1 MSGAGRHPTKLTRRR
16 FITSSAS
23 LAVSSVMATPLA
35 PLPGANAAQTTPEFR
50 SDWAACPDRVWLGQ
64 DYWANPLQDW
74 QIAKGR
80 LECTNAA
87 ADRNVHVLTRHLGQR
102 TGNLVMSVRVGRV
115 EGGTLGTGKGT
126 VGFASACRVRWATTA
141 TA

>member
-1 MSGAGRHPTKLTRRR
+1 MSKPATKLTRRR
-16 FITSSAS
+16 FIARSAS
-23 LAVSSVMATPLA
+23 LAVSSVIATPLA
-35 PLPGANAAQTTPEFR
+35 PLLGANAAQTTPEFR

-115 EGGTLGTGKGT
+115 EAAPSARGRARSA
-126 VGFASACRVRWATTA
+126 FASACRVRCATTA